1 MALTASQRITLIKE
15 IADRLADEGWSLIDL
30 TLSQF
35 GFQTSSTWNGTNHSY
50 VLEHVGSGEDGRLI
64 ELAQHL
70 GYAFEQPGVSTVA
83 DPPFWKPE
91 RLKVFL
97 SHLSAHRA
105 FTAEVQAALLES
117 GISSFV
123 AHNDI
128 EPTLEWQTE
137 IETAL
142 RTCHALV
149 ALLHPNFHASNWTD
163 QEIGYAM
170 GRGIPVFSVRL
181 GHDPYGFIGRFQGFN
196 GNSKSAAQLATELFN
211 TYKSHK
217 QTREQLARG
226 VVATFE
232 ASDSFA
238 QAKRNVGLLEAVEY
252 WEPDFSTRIKRAAE
266 TNGQIQSSWGVP
278 ERVAALV
285 AKWAGA

>member
-1 MALTASQRITLIKE
+1 MALSASQRITLIKE
-15 IADRLADEGWSLIDL
+15 IANRLADEGWSLIDL

-35 GFQTSSTWNGTNHSY
+35 GFQTSSSWSGNSHNY
-50 VLEHVGSGEDGRLI
+50 VLEHVGIGEDSRLL

-70 GYAFEQPGVSTVA
+70 GYTFEQPGISTVA
-83 DPPFWKPE
+83 DPTFWRPE
-91 RLKVFL
+91 HLRVFI
-97 SHLSAHRA
+97 SHLSTHRA
-105 FTAEVQAALLES
+105 FTAELQAALLEH

-142 RTCHALV
+142 RTCHSLV

-163 QEIGYAM
+163 QEIGYVM
-170 GRGIPVFSVRL
+170 GRGAPVFSVRL
-181 GHDPYGFIGRFQGFN
+181 GQDPYGFIGRFQGFN
-196 GNSKSAAQLATELFN
+196 GIGKSSTQLALELFN
-211 TYKSHK
+211 TYRSHK
-217 QTREQLARG
+217 QTREQLAKG
-226 VVATFE
+226 VLATFE
-232 ASDSFA
+232 SSASFA
-238 QAKRNVGLLEAVEY
+238 QAKRNIGLLELVEH
-252 WEPDFSTRIKRAAE
+252 WDSTFSARAQKAAE

-285 AKWAGA
+285 KKWTNP

>member
-1 MALTASQRITLIKE
+1 MPLTASQRIKLIKE

-35 GFQTSSTWNGTNHSY
+35 GFQTSSTWNGSSHNY
-50 VLEHVGSGEDGRLI
+50 VLEHVGTGEDARLV
-64 ELAQHL
+64 ELAEHL
-70 GYAFEQPGVSTVA
+70 GYAFEQPGISTIA
-83 DPPFWKPE
+83 DPSFWKPD
-91 RLKVFL
+91 RLRVFL
-97 SHLSAHRA
+97 SHLTLHRA
-105 FTAEVQAALLES
+105 VTAELQSALLQY
-117 GISSFV
+117 GVTSFV

-142 RTCHALV
+142 RTCHSLV
-149 ALLHPNFHASNWTD
+149 ALLHPEFHASNWTD
-163 QEIGYAM
+163 QEIGYVM

-196 GNSKSAAQLATELFN
+196 GNGKSAEQLALELFN
-211 TYKSHK
+211 TYRSHK

-226 VVATFE
+226 VIATFE

-238 QAKRNVGLLEAVEY
+238 EAKRIVGLVEALEY
-252 WEPDFSTRIKRAAE
+252 WGPDFSVRIQKAAE
-266 TNGQIQSSWGVP
+266 NNGQIQSSWGVP
-278 ERVAALV
+278 ERVEALV
-285 AKWAGA
+285 AKWAEA

>member
-15 IADRLADEGWSLIDL
+15 IADRLSDEGWSLIDL

-35 GFQTSSTWNGTNHSY
+35 GFRTSSSWNGTSHAY
-50 VLEHVGSGEDGRLI
+50 VLDHVGPGEDERLV

-70 GYAFEQPGVSTVA
+70 GYTFEQPGVSTVA
-83 DPPFWKPE
+83 DPPFWKPG
-91 RLKVFL
+91 RLRVFL

-105 FTAEVQAALLES
+105 FTAELQAALLEH

-163 QEIGYAM
+163 QEIGYVM

-181 GHDPYGFIGRFQGFN
+181 GQDPYGFIGRFQGFN
-196 GNSKSAAQLATELFN
+196 GNSKTAAQLAAELFN
-211 TYKSHK
+211 TYRSHK

-238 QAKRNVGLLEAVEY
+238 QAKRNAGLLEAMEY
-252 WEPDFSTRIKRAAE
+252 WEPDFSVRVEKAAK